1 MVGARPWLVLAT
13 LNGMIAVAAGAFG
26 WHSLEVADSE
36 MRDVFLTGVDYQMWH
51 ALALIG
57 VAWLANRKPHS
68 KSVRVA
74 GGAFVVGII
83 LFSGSLYLT
92 AITGEVLLPGAAP
105 IGGFCLFGGWVAFAW
120 EGWHA

>member
-26 WHSLEVADSE
+26 WHSLDVADGE

-51 ALALIG
+51 ALALLGI
-57 VAWLANRKPHS
+57 AWLANRKPYS

-74 GGAFVVGII
+74 GAAFVVGII
-83 LFSGSLYLT
+83 LFSGSLYVT
-92 AITGEVLLPGAAP
+92 AITGAVPVPGAAP
-105 IGGFCLFGGWVAFAW
+105 IGAFFLIGGWVAFAW